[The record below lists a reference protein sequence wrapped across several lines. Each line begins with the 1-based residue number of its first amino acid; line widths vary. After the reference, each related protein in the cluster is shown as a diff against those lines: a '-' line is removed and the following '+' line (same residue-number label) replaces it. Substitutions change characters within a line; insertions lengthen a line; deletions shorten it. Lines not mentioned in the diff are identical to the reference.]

1 MANKTIYKINVINWD
16 KYNRN
21 LKKGHK
27 AILISTGFLSDAK
40 IRVLPNSGKLL
51 YLGLLL
57 RCGEVTSSLIEASHD
72 HLVTFAGGSGQVVSR
87 LLVQLEQLQLVTVE
101 KIEPFINRIE
111 KNRIEYIKEKETTDS
126 RPSDIPASPTKE
138 PENEE
143 TKKLAKEK
151 KRDGALKIQEIWN
164 QERKHLPECVI
175 LTPKRE
181 SSAAKRWD
189 DFPDEDFWRETVR
202 KVLESDFLS
211 GRSGKFKASFD
222 FLIRPDSAVKINEG
236 AYDSN
241 KPQVLKVRM

>member
-57 RCGEVTSSLIEASHD
+57 RCGEVTSSFIEASHD

-87 LLVQLEQLQLVTVE
+87 LLFQLEQLQLVTVE

-111 KNRIEYIKEKETTDS
+111 KKRKEENINTVVVELKNEEVKKPEVQNSTQSFDDQFKFSDWVKFLQSLEMATPYVTRNIRAIASSFGEKEKL
-126 RPSDIPASPTKE
+126 
-138 PENEE
+138 EE
-143 TKKLAKEK
+143 FLVSLAESKNFKTMNKTQARRYAVSAILREA
-151 KRDGALKIQEIWN
+151 GLK
-164 QERKHLPECVI
+164 
-175 LTPKRE
+175 
-181 SSAAKRWD
+181 
-189 DFPDEDFWRETVR
+189 
-202 KVLESDFLS
+202 
-211 GRSGKFKASFD
+211 
-222 FLIRPDSAVKINEG
+222 
-236 AYDSN
+236 
-241 KPQVLKVRM
+241 